1 MTLIDSKTNMIR
13 LSNLCFVSCNK
24 VIFCS
29 ELQRDILLSEENSP
43 LKEYYS
49 FLNKSF
55 IIIEP
60 GVNPRKWIRKC
71 NN

>member
-1 MTLIDSKTNMIR
+1 MTIIDSKTNMIR

-29 ELQRDILLSEENSP
+29 ELQRDILLSESDSP

-55 IIIEP
+55 VIIEP

-71 NN
+71 NS